1 VVEGQA
7 DGDERVEDLGQ
18 RVVAHAHAPADLEAP
33 PGGLPVPARVPVHR
47 VRADA
52 AIVEP
57 FDVRAVEAR
66 VGAVEEEGAARPQ
79 DAGGLGED
87 GAEVVD
93 VGGDPRRD
101 DRGKDRARERE
112 HRPVGPDHLGRP
124 AAGEPQL
131 IGRHVHPDDVPAGA
145 GQGGKQQAGPAA
157 EVEAEAV
164 AGAEQ
169 PRDVGGVV
177 GDVEGPPLVVP
188 LRVPV
193 ITRCRSHA
201 CNATLAR

>member
-1 VVEGQA
+1 VVKDQA
-7 DGDERVEDLGQ
+7 DGDERVEDLGE
-18 RVVAHAHAPADLEAP
+18 RVVAHAHAPANLEAP
-33 PGGLPVPARVPVHR
+33 PGGLRMPARVPVHR

-79 DAGGLGED
+79 HAGRLGED

-101 DRGKDRARERE
+101 DRGEDRGGERE
-112 HRPVGPDHLGRP
+112 HRSVGPDHLARP

-131 IGRHVHPDDVPAGA
+131 VGRHVHPDHVSAGA

-157 EVEAEAV
+157 EVEAAAI

-169 PRDVGGVV
+169 PRDVGRVI
-177 GDVEGPPLVVP
+177 GDVGGPPLVIP
-188 LRVPV
+188 LCVPV

-201 CNATLAR
+201 RNATLVR